1 MSENT
6 MKVVPVIMA
15 GGAGTR
21 LWPLSRE
28 EKPKQFHDLS
38 GDGTLLE
45 QTIKR
50 LLPLKPESCVIVT
63 ARCYENASYGE
74 LERIGMKGTVLSE
87 PRPRNTAPA
96 VLYAAIYLSKIYSD
110 CIMIV
115 LPADHYIRNPVEFA
129 AVLRKVVTEA
139 EKGNLATIGIKPLY
153 PETGYGYIKAVP
165 GKGDAFA
172 IESFVEKPDLET
184 AERYFAE
191 GTYYWNSGIY
201 AWKTSVIMDEFKHLL
216 PRHYEA
222 FAPLGALGAG
232 VVDSSRG
239 DAWAVKERIF
249 GSIESI
255 SIDYGIMEKARKRVV
270 VPGDFGWGD
279 LGSWNSIDDILRP
292 DGEGNRSPSGKR
304 AIFVG
309 ARDCSVFAETKRI
322 AVVGLS
328 NVVVVQSGNDILVME
343 KNASQRVREVVD
355 IVRGLDSGK
364 KS

>member
-1 MSENT
+1 MSGNS
-6 MKVVPVIMA
+6 MKVVPVVMA

-38 GDGTLLE
+38 GDGSLLE
-45 QTIKR
+45 QTIQR
-50 LLPLKPESCVIVT
+50 LLPLRPESCVIVT
-63 ARCYENASYGE
+63 ARRYEGASYKE

-87 PRPRNTAPA
+87 PRPRNTAAA
-96 VLYAAIYLSKIYSD
+96 VLYAAIYLSKICGE

-129 AVLRKVVTEA
+129 AVLRKAVAEA
-139 EKGNLATIGIKPLY
+139 EKGNLVTIGVRPLY
-153 PETGYGYIKAVP
+153 PETGYGYIKAAP
-165 GKGDAFA
+165 GSGSVFA
-172 IESFVEKPDLET
+172 VDSFVEKPDLET
-184 AERYFAE
+184 AKRYLAE

-201 AWKTSVIMDEFKHLL
+201 AWKTSVIIDKFRQLM

-222 FAPLGALGAG
+222 FAPLDALGADE
-232 VVDSSRG
+232 VDSSEG
-239 DAWAVKERIF
+239 DAWAAKERIF
-249 GSIESI
+249 ESIESI
-255 SIDYGIMEKARKRVV
+255 SIDYGIMEKARERVV

-292 DGEGNRSPSGKR
+292 DAEGNRSPSGGR

-309 ARDCSVFAETKRI
+309 ARDCSVFAETKRV

-364 KS
+364 QS